1 MAAAEMKLLRRLG
14 WTGEGLITRVTGQRL
29 HEQSPSER
37 FAPVLRRPARGG
49 MPAMTAAKA
58 REGSRSR

>member
-14 WTGEGLITRVTGQRL
+14 WTGEGLITRVTGQRGL
-29 HEQSPSER
+29 HEQ